1 MLHWMYKTPFF
12 FPSEYLGSIS
22 SQFVATCFGSD
33 ENTRANRM
41 NCNDVDWTSETSLL
55 WPNTSNASER
65 RMRLYLSSSYQR
77 TRPVRT
83 RFFVFF
89 FALGLVFN
97 RIVFQ
102 RGICHGAILLI
113 SQPRLC
119 KNVGLVASA
128 AWSSPLSC
136 ENPTLEDYQSSDL
149 FSRKEKKTNIVLMSV
164 YLQLLSHLI
173 HRGNPHFFILL
184 LFFLNSKY
192 CTDPLRDLL

>member
-55 WPNTSNASER
+55 WPNTSNTLER
-65 RMRLYLSSSYQR
+65 RMRHYLSSSYQR

-83 RFFVFF
+83 LFFFF
-89 FALGLVFN
+89 FIFALGLVFN
-97 RIVFQ
+97 GIVFQ

-113 SQPRLC
+113 SQPCLC
-119 KNVGLVASA
+119 KNIGFVASA
-128 AWSSPLSC
+128 AWSSPVSC
-136 ENPTLEDYQSSDL
+136 ELHALEDYQSSDQEGKKQQHCADVSTSPTP
-149 FSRKEKKTNIVLMSV
+149 FSSD
-164 YLQLLSHLI
+164 S
-173 HRGNPHFFILL
+173 
-184 LFFLNSKY
+184 
-192 CTDPLRDLL
+192 

>member
-41 NCNDVDWTSETSLL
+41 NCNDADWTSETSLL

-65 RMRLYLSSSYQR
+65 RMRHYPSSSYQR
-77 TRPVRT
+77 TRPVRS
-83 RFFVFF
+83 FF

-97 RIVFQ
+97 GIVFQ

-113 SQPRLC
+113 SQPCLC
-119 KNVGLVASA
+119 KIVDLLPALLDHP
-128 AWSSPLSC
+128 WSRVKTIPIIR
-136 ENPTLEDYQSSDL
+136 PG
-149 FSRKEKKTNIVLMSV
+149 RKKTKTDAVLMSV
-164 YLQLLSHLI
+164 YLRLLSHLI
-173 HRGNPHFFILL
+173 EENHIS
-184 LFFLNSKY
+184 LF
-192 CTDPLRDLL
+192 